1 MKKCL
6 LGMAIFLFLLP
17 LSGSSG
23 KEETVKEEF
32 SGGSPGKD
40 WKVSAESWKVAEG
53 ELRGKG
59 DGFLGFTKT
68 LSGDFLLKFD
78 AQTEEKANL
87 EVTLLDKTGKKALY
101 TFAFLGKYHPV
112 LDGPKSAILK
122 YDRFVSVS
130 SRMW

>member
-6 LGMAIFLFLLP
+6 LGMAVFLFLLP
-17 LSGSSG
+17 LNGGSG
-23 KEETVKEEF
+23 KEETVKEDF

-87 EVTLLDKTGKKALY
+87 EVTLLDKTGKK
-101 TFAFLGKYHPV
+101 
-112 LDGPKSAILK
+112 
-122 YDRFVSVS
+122 RFTPSLSWGSTTRS
-130 SRMW
+130 SMARSRLSSNTTGL